1 MTSYMVYLLEASIC
15 LALFYFTYWL
25 LIKGDTF
32 HHLKRVY
39 LLLSVVLS
47 LIIPELPPSDLSGPI
62 NKAVLPVGTGTIQH
76 AQSVQLFTH

>member
-47 LIIPELPPSDLSGPI
+47 LIIPELPSSDLSGPI
-62 NKAVLPVGTGTIQH
+62 KKAILPVGTGAIQH